1 MYKYNVQ
8 IKKVSGRLNE
18 SVLPSKNLVV
28 KSKTEK
34 TDKEVFAEASKYFKN
49 KYGLVIESADV
60 SSVGSNPIVEPI
72 VNFIKKCDSFRLKE
86 ITGSSMGKQRLV
98 TAIVNSINKLYTKA
112 ARAIEDNA
120 LEEWEEAKM
129 EGVGM
134 KYMTNEWALSAPGEI
149 AAHYEDFD
157 WIMAINSLCGAAR
170 IEFDESYIESMSLG
184 EAFITL
190 LLTTDAD
197 NRWAKKMAKL
207 IVMKHQEM
215 FS

>member
-34 TDKEVFAEASKYFKN
+34 SDKEVFAEASKFFKN

-60 SSVGSNPIVEPI
+60 SSVSSNPIAEPI
-72 VNFIKKCDSFRLKE
+72 VNFIKKCDNFRLKE
-86 ITGSSMGKQRLV
+86 ITRSNVSKQRLV
-98 TAIVNSINKLYTKA
+98 TVIANYVDKLYTKA
-112 ARAIEDNA
+112 APEIENNA

-129 EGVGM
+129 EGAGM

-149 AAHYEDFD
+149 AAHYVDFN
-157 WIMAINSLCGAAR
+157 WIMVINELCGAAR

-215 FS
+215 FR

>member
-1 MYKYNVQ
+1 MFKYNVQ
-8 IKKVSGRLNE
+8 VKKVSGRLNE

-28 KSKTEK
+28 KSKSK
-34 TDKEVFAEASKYFKN
+34 KSNKQVFAEASEYYKN

-60 SSVGSNPIVEPI
+60 SSVGSNPIIKPI

-86 ITGSSMGKQRLV
+86 ITRSIISKQRLV
-98 TAIVNSINKLYTKA
+98 TEVTNYVNKLYTEV
-112 ARAIEDNA
+112 ARAIENNA
-120 LEEWEEAKM
+120 IEEWEEAKM
-129 EGVGM
+129 EGAGM

-149 AAHYEDFD
+149 AAHYVDFD
-157 WIMAINSLCGAAR
+157 WIMVINRICGDAR

-190 LLTTDAD
+190 ILTTDAD

-215 FS
+215 FR

>member
-1 MYKYNVQ
+1 MFKYKVQ

-18 SVLPSKNLVV
+18 SVLPSKSLVV

-34 TDKEVFAEASKYFKN
+34 TDKEVFAEASKFFKE

-60 SSVGSNPIVEPI
+60 SSVGSNPIIEPI

-86 ITGSSMGKQRLV
+86 ITGSSISKKRLV
-98 TAIVNSINKLYTKA
+98 TGVTNYVNKLYTKV
-112 ARAIEDNA
+112 ARAIESNA

-129 EGVGM
+129 EGAGM

-149 AAHYEDFD
+149 AAHYVDFD
-157 WIMAINSLCGAAR
+157 WITVINRICGDAR

-215 FS
+215 FR